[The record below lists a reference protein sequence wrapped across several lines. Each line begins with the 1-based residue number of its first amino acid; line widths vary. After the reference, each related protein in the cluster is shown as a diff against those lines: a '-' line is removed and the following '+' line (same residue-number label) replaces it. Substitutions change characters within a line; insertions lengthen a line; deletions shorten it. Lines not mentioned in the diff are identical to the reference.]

1 MTDLGQILAAS
12 TARLREAGVEGARRD
27 ARLLIGHLLGIGQ
40 AEMVARPERALSAAE
55 AAAVE
60 AAILRRVAR
69 EPVSRILGS
78 REFYG
83 LEFGLGAETLDPR
96 PDSETLVEA
105 ALAALGG
112 RRAPR
117 VLDLGTGTGCLLLA
131 VLAERTDASGVGVDI
146 AEGAVTVAAANADAL
161 GMAGRATFLRR
172 DWTAPGWRD
181 GLGRFD
187 LVLANP
193 PYIPDA
199 EIASLE
205 PEVRNYEPRRALA
218 GGRDGLDPYRL
229 LVPQLADLLVPDGIA
244 GFEFG
249 LGQEAAVAAMFAEA
263 GLAVS
268 GMPKDLGGVIR
279 CVIGVASVP

>member
-12 TARLREAGVEGARRD
+12 AARLREAGVEGARRD

-40 AEMVARPERALSAAE
+40 AEMVARPERALRADEVAL
-55 AAAVE
+55 VE
-60 AAILRRVAR
+60 AAIARRAAR

-105 ALAALGG
+105 ALAAVAG
-112 RRAPR
+112 RDSPR

-131 VLAERTDASGVGVDI
+131 VLAERSDASGVGVDA
-146 AEGAVTVAAANADAL
+146 AEGAVKVAAANADAL
-161 GMAGRATFLRR
+161 GLAARAAFFRR

-187 LVLANP
+187 LVIANP

-199 EIASLE
+199 DIADLE
-205 PEVRNYEPRRALA
+205 PEVRDFEPRRALA
-218 GGRDGLDPYRL
+218 GGADGLDPYRL
-229 LVPQLADLLVPDGIA
+229 LVPQLPEMLAPGGVA

-249 LGQEAAVAAMFAEA
+249 IGQEEAVRALFEAA
-263 GLAVS
+263 GLRVTA
-268 GMPKDLGGVIR
+268 MPRDLGGVIR
-279 CVIGVASVP
+279 CAIGVASIP

>member
-12 TARLREAGVEGARRD
+12 AARLREAGVEGARRD

-40 AEMVARPERALSAAE
+40 AEMVARPERVLRDDE
-55 AAAVE
+55 VAAVE
-60 AAILRRVAR
+60 AAIARRAAR

-105 ALAALGG
+105 ALAAI
-112 RRAPR
+112 ADKDSPR

-131 VLAERTDASGVGVDI
+131 VLAERSDASGVGVDA
-146 AEGAVTVAAANADAL
+146 AEGAVAVAAANAEAL
-161 GMAGRATFLRR
+161 GLAARAVFLQR
-172 DWTAPGWRD
+172 DWTVPGWRE

-187 LVLANP
+187 LVLSNP

-199 EIASLE
+199 DIAGLE
-205 PEVRNYEPRRALA
+205 PEVREFEPRRALA
-218 GGRDGLDPYRL
+218 GGSDGLDPYRVLIPELPAL
-229 LVPQLADLLVPDGIA
+229 LVPGGVA

-249 LGQEAAVAAMFAEA
+249 IGQEGAVTALFTAV
-263 GLAVS
+263 GLEVTAT
-268 GMPKDLGGVIR
+268 PRDLGGVIR
-279 CVIGVASVP
+279 CAIGVASIP